1 MSVVLTAVIINYNQ
15 GEYFAQCFQSV
26 ANQSFR
32 DFELLV
38 IDDCSSDNSAELI
51 QKVIDNQPF
60 SCEFIV
66 NNINKGICFNLN
78 LALSKARGK
87 YFTFIAADDWG
98 SEERFEH
105 MIDLLEES
113 DESVALCYGDA
124 ILVNKQGELIADSYM
139 KVYRPDLVT
148 PPEGDVFNA
157 LLNDNFIPA
166 MATII
171 RTNLLREVGGFDN
184 SLKVED
190 YDMWLRLSAKYKFI
204 YDNRPICYYR
214 ILDNS
219 LIRRI
224 GSAKYEDWIK
234 IYLKHLNLSPKYD
247 IIIKKKIASCCEFLY
262 YTGSTQFGE
271 LYKKCK
277 PKIGKNF
284 KLAFLY
290 LMYLMGVKGT
300 FFKSVSNKLQG
311 RKQSFING

>member
-1 MSVVLTAVIINYNQ
+1 MSIVLTAVIINYNQ

-38 IDDCSSDNSAELI
+38 IDDCSSDNSVELI
-51 QKVIDNQPF
+51 QRSIGNPPF
-60 SCEFIV
+60 YCEFIV
-66 NNINKGICFNLN
+66 NEINKGICFNLN
-78 LALSKARGK
+78 LALSKAKGK

-98 SEERFEH
+98 SENRFEH
-105 MIDLLEES
+105 MIDLLEEK
-113 DESVALCYGDA
+113 DESFALCYGDA
-124 ILVNKQGELIADSYM
+124 TLVNKQGELIADSYL
-139 KVYRPDLVT
+139 KVYRPDLAT

-204 YDNRPICYYR
+204 YDNNSICYYR

-224 GSAKYEDWIK
+224 GPVKYEDWIK
-234 IYLKHLNLSPKYD
+234 IYLKHLNLSPAYNM
-247 IIIKKKIASCCEFLY
+247 IIKKKIATCCEFLY
-262 YTGSTQFGE
+262 YTGSRQFTV

-277 PKIGKNF
+277 PIIGKNY
-284 KLAFLY
+284 KLSFLN
-290 LMYLMGVKGT
+290 LLHGLGVKGG
-300 FFKSVSNKLQG
+300 FFKSISNKLQG
-311 RKQSFING
+311 RKQSFLNR

>member
-26 ANQSFR
+26 ANQSFK

-51 QKVIDNQPF
+51 QKVIGIQPF
-60 SCEFIV
+60 SCEFII
-66 NNINKGICFNLN
+66 NEENKGICFNLN

-98 SEERFEH
+98 SEDRFEH
-105 MIDLLEES
+105 MIDLLEKS
-113 DESVALCYGDA
+113 DKSVALCYSDA
-124 ILVNKQGELIADSYM
+124 ILVDRKGKLIAGSYL
-139 KVYRPDLVT
+139 KVYRPDLAT

-171 RTNLLREVGGFDN
+171 RTSLLREVGGFDN

-190 YDMWLRLSAKYKFI
+190 YDMWLRLSSKYKFI
-204 YDNRPICYYR
+204 YDNKSICYYR

-224 GSAKYEDWIK
+224 GSSKYEDWIK
-234 IYLKHLNLSPKYD
+234 IYLKHLNSNPKYD
-247 IIIKKKIASCCEFLY
+247 MIIKRKIATCCEFLY
-262 YTGSTQFGE
+262 YTGSREFGTF
-271 LYKKCK
+271 YKACK
-277 PKIGKNF
+277 PIIGKNF
-284 KLAFLY
+284 KLAFLH

-300 FFKSVSNKLQG
+300 FFKSVSNKLQR
-311 RKQSFING
+311 RKQSLLNG